1 MRLPRFAGFEVVAA
15 VLLAAVFLAPMAQ
28 GENDGKITRL
38 KSEPP
43 PTVLAPVAE
52 GPEETVATPDSE
64 GEAMVNA
71 ALARDWKKVKELLAA
86 GADPKAANDLGMTP
100 LMAAAIA
107 GHVPTIEALVAAG
120 APLDAVDARVRTA
133 LGYAVALKKKEA
145 IEALLAR
152 QPVLP
157 SAANGGDDLAASALD
172 SGDPQ
177 LLDTILRRLPPGLTW
192 TPAARIA
199 FAKALAAKDTL
210 MGPLLI
216 AKYGGPPAPH
226 EGAQPMLA
234 YAIARGDLDEVRDLL
249 DFGADPNTVLDQPGD
264 KNFREWISSNYV
276 RYYLDS
282 TQGISVLML
291 AAGMKQTACVKLLLE
306 RGANKLASTK
316 GKARLIALYFA
327 AWSDDPETQQALIS
341 NAPSKDAI
349 HIEVSIDEQRMR
361 YYRDGRQVLT
371 ATVSTGR
378 PGFPTRPGE
387 YVVTDKNRHHTSSI
401 YDDASMPY
409 FMRLSCRDFGLH
421 EGNVGSSFASHGCIR
436 LPGNVARQLFSE
448 VPVGTWVSVRRS
460 SKQTVAAD
468 SETTS
473 RKARR

>member
-1 MRLPRFAGFEVVAA
+1 MRLPRFAGLEVVA
-15 VLLAAVFLAPMAQ
+15 VLLAVVSLAPLARGQ
-28 GENDGKITRL
+28 DDGKVTRL
-38 KSEPP
+38 KPEAQANAPAP
-43 PTVLAPVAE
+43 LPPVAE
-52 GPEETVATPDSE
+52 GPGEAVTVPESE
-64 GEAMVNA
+64 RVAMVNA

-86 GADPKAANDLGMTP
+86 GADPTAANDVGLTP

-107 GHVPTIEALVAAG
+107 GHVPTIEALAAAG

-133 LGYAVALKKKEA
+133 LGYAVALGKKEA
-145 IEALLAR
+145 VEALLSR

-157 SAANGGDDLAASALD
+157 AAANGGDDLAAAALD
-172 SGDPQ
+172 SSDPQ

-199 FAKALAAKDTL
+199 FAKALAGRDTL
-210 MGPLLI
+210 LGPLLL

-249 DFGADPNTVLDQPGD
+249 DFGADPNTVLEQSGD
-264 KNFREWISSNYV
+264 KNFREWISSNYI

-291 AAGMKQTACVKLLLE
+291 AAGMKQTPCVKLLLE
-306 RGANKLASTK
+306 RGANRFAATK
-316 GKARLIALYFA
+316 GKAKLIALYFA
-327 AWSDDPETQQALIS
+327 AWSDDPETLQALIS
-341 NAPSKDAI
+341 NAPPKDSVY
-349 HIEVSIDEQRMR
+349 IEVAIDEQRMR

-387 YVVTDKNRHHTSSI
+387 YVITDKNRYHTSTI
-401 YDDASMPY
+401 YHDASMPY

-436 LPGNVARQLFSE
+436 LPGNIARQLFSE

-460 SKQTVAAD
+460 SRTVAD

-473 RKARR
+473 RKTQR